1 MSIKRDLHSEQ
12 KLGLTWEDL
21 GAGAPTIIALA
32 RLASQAIATES
43 GVSDLSGEA
52 RALLFAARDRGVIAI
67 KGANDAFDSVDRFLS
82 VHVEL
87 DADSVLAFKS
97 KSEPEVTIR
106 FLDGLRELCA
116 SGLVIH
122 HLYREFSLSRVGFE
136 TARTLSRDEVAEQL
150 EMGVE
155 LGRHEW

>member
-1 MSIKRDLHSEQ
+1 MSIKRDLHAEQ

-43 GVSDLSGEA
+43 DLSDLSGEA
-52 RALLFAARDRGVIAI
+52 KALLYAARDRGVIAV

-87 DADSVLAFKS
+87 DADSVLAFKN
-97 KSEPEVTIR
+97 KSEPEMTIR

-116 SGLVIH
+116 GGLVIH
-122 HLYREFSLSRVGFE
+122 HLYREFSLSRFGFE
-136 TARTLSRDEVAEQL
+136 TARTLSQDEVAEQL
-150 EMGVE
+150 EKGVE

>member
-1 MSIKRDLHSEQ
+1 MSIKRDLHAEQ

-32 RLASQAIATES
+32 RLASQAMATEAAAAE
-43 GVSDLSGEA
+43 LTGEA
-52 RALLFAARDRGVIAI
+52 KALLFAARDRGVIAV

-87 DADSVLAFKS
+87 DADSVLAFKN
-97 KSEPEVTIR
+97 KSEPEMTIR

-116 SGLVIH
+116 AGLVIH
-122 HLYREFSLSRVGFE
+122 HHYREFSLSRVGFE
-136 TARTLSRDEVAEQL
+136 AARSLALEEVAEQV
-150 EMGVE
+150 EQGVE